1 MPSSYHATGSR
12 LQPACAEGPWT
23 HLRASL
29 GPLKHENLQRHSPQ
43 AEGPLARGSAG
54 QHYPEGSAV
63 LQTQA
68 ARSNVVGGRGR
79 YKGSPPPGRWR
90 DPRRAGS
97 SAPQGQ
103 DPTSPGPTDPEGGCA
118 EAQPVELGVFGSPT
132 PTPRPI
138 STLTRQTSQAWGPAR
153 TPESRPVLAAPSLWP
168 DLPRAHTPWTEA
180 RPCLEASLQRADGR
194 RMEVT
199 GDRGLGQ
206 APGLSS
212 DTPSSLWMKEQ
223 NCSHLDPSK
232 GPAVPMLTHT
242 RTCRPELTRC
252 PLEHAPPPPP
262 PAALCRPWSPH
273 TE

>member
-1 MPSSYHATGSR
+1 M
-12 LQPACAEGPWT
+12 
-23 HLRASL
+23 
-29 GPLKHENLQRHSPQ
+29 
-43 AEGPLARGSAG
+43 
-54 QHYPEGSAV
+54 
-63 LQTQA
+63 
-68 ARSNVVGGRGR
+68 VGGRGR

-252 PLEHAPPPPP
+252 PLEHAPPPQRPCADPGPRTQNEASPTRVAPP
-262 PAALCRPWSPH
+262 VTQGALPAQHPQTEPWEPRGPPGHPPCGWWEAAGLPPGVPGLDPPQAHCTRNPTSSRG
-273 TE
+273 